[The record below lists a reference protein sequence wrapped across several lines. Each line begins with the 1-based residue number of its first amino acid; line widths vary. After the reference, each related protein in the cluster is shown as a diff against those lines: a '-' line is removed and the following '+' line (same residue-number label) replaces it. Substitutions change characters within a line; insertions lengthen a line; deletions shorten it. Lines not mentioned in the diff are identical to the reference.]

1 MRVCTVYYLCARA
14 CASVVSFVG
23 YLPRSD
29 YCFGFLYPKLYPFMD
44 MEKMFTYS
52 VEIEIYWHEYARV
65 HVFFFFFCVHLPC
78 SCFYVTHMKEIF
90 VQTIVVFDGLWTYE
104 GGRRKT
110 TNDEIVIVD
119 EETTRNYD
127 WEQTSSHRKHE
138 WRWTCEYW
146 VLVIE
151 NVSRK
156 ETRRDAVRRR
166 RRRR

>member
-1 MRVCTVYYLCARA
+1 MYTCVCVCVLCTICVRVRARA
-14 CASVVSFVG
+14 LFLLLDIFRVPITVLDFYIRNYIHVS
-23 YLPRSD
+23 
-29 YCFGFLYPKLYPFMD
+29 D

-52 VEIEIYWHEYARV
+52 VEIEIYRHEYARV

-127 WEQTSSHRKHE
+127 
-138 WRWTCEYW
+138 
-146 VLVIE
+146 
-151 NVSRK
+151 
-156 ETRRDAVRRR
+156 
-166 RRRR
+166 